1 LRQIWITRKGAPG
14 VLLVKEAPD
23 PTPAAGEVRVRAA
36 AVGVNFADVMA
47 RMGLYPDAPRLP
59 CVIGYEVSGTVDAV
73 GAGVT
78 SLKAGDRVMALT
90 HFGGYSDTIVAPEVQ
105 VIAIP
110 AGLTFEKAAAFPVNY
125 STAWIMLVKLGNL
138 GKGER
143 VLIHAAAG
151 GVGQAALQLAKWRGA
166 EVFGTASASKHER
179 LKQLGVAHC
188 IDYHHQDFE
197 EEIRRIT
204 GGKGVHLVIDAVG
217 GRSFRKS
224 YRSLAP
230 LGRLFMFGASSL
242 APGQKLNPVAAVRGL
257 LTMGAFKPVPLMN
270 DNRGVFG
277 VNMGHLWDHAA
288 QLRAM
293 LQEMLALFERGIL
306 DPIVDRRF
314 PFDKAADAHTYLQ
327 EHKNFGK
334 VLLTP

>member
-1 LRQIWITRKGAPG
+1 M
-14 VLLVKEAPD
+14 KEAAD
-23 PTPAAGEVRVRAA
+23 PTPGPGQVRVRAA

-78 SLKAGDRVMALT
+78 SVRAGDRVVALT
-90 HFGGYSDTIVAPEVQ
+90 RFGGYSDTVVAPEVQ
-105 VIAIP
+105 VIPIP
-110 AGLTFEKAAAFPVNY
+110 ARLTFEKAAAFPVNY

-143 VLIHAAAG
+143 ILIHAAAG

-230 LGRLFMFGASSL
+230 MGRLFMFGASSL
-242 APGQKLNPVAAVRGL
+242 APGQKLNPIAAVRGL
-257 LTMGAFKPVPLMN
+257 LSMGSFKPVPLMN

-277 VNMGHLWDHAA
+277 VNMGHLWDYAA
-288 QLRAM
+288 DLRVM
-293 LQEMLALFERGIL
+293 IVEMLALYDRGVL
-306 DPIVDRRF
+306 DPIVDRTF
-314 PFDKAADAHTYLQ
+314 PFDKAADAHRYLQ